1 VFGLLGLQ
9 AFRNIPWWSLASA
22 PILATYLARVQLSPR
37 LEKTGACLITSK
49 RQLRGNLIRGVF
61 LVIVLAA
68 SLPWMKAANPWLAE
82 EQKRMVADEYPEA
95 AATFLASHSYGSH
108 VFSDH
113 AWSSYL
119 DWRLW
124 PTYRQLMDPSIEI
137 HPTEVWLDI
146 FTLNQGH
153 VSWED
158 IADRFGV
165 DVMLLRPDTQ
175 PLIIAAAERSPRWSA
190 VYRDDQSVIFVRADR
205 IQAAS

>member
-1 VFGLLGLQ
+1 
-9 AFRNIPWWSLASA
+9 
-22 PILATYLARVQLSPR
+22 
-37 LEKTGACLITSK
+37 
-49 RQLRGNLIRGVF
+49 
-61 LVIVLAA
+61 
-68 SLPWMKAANPWLAE
+68 MKAANPWLAE
-82 EQKRMVADEYPEA
+82 EQKRMVADEYPDA

-137 HPTEVWLDI
+137 HPTDVWLDI